1 MTTRTPTTPTP
12 PNSTPPTTR
21 QLLNTQPYPYQL
33 QGALNAVK
41 GKTLIA
47 DEPGL
52 GKTLQA
58 ILYTGL
64 IKARKVIIICPP
76 SLITNWTNEI
86 TNSQILTTPTY
97 ANIQMEILPIY
108 AATKNP
114 TPPSQG
120 IIIISDTLITAR
132 PKLAN
137 QLAEWKTDLVI
148 LDEAH
153 RIKNPRA
160 KRTKAILALAK
171 TTTHTLALTGTP
183 IVSNPL
189 DVLPILRFL
198 KKTSHYPANYV
209 ERYTQTNHWG
219 GRDPRLDHLPEL
231 HHLLETTTWTR
242 RTKQQ
247 VLKDLPDKTRH
258 TQWVDID
265 PTPVQETLQPLIDDV
280 HAIKAAT
287 PPNKLNAALD
297 EWAQDQAL
305 RKASALRR
313 ATGLAKIPA
322 AVEWA
327 QNHHEGTHRPL
338 LIWAIH
344 TDVIQ
349 GITHGL
355 TKTLPA
361 TRIATYTGKTPQTER
376 NTITQDFQAGRIDF
390 LICQIIAAGTGLT
403 LTRASEALF
412 AETDWT
418 PANVVQAE
426 DRIHRISQDQPVTI
440 TTLIA
445 PDTLDPIIHKVL
457 TRNIR
462 TLDILTP
469 GSDHHV
475 TSTNT
480 KTSISQILTQW
491 AKQQLQ
497 KGNPDE

>member
-1 MTTRTPTTPTP
+1 MTTTAPTAPAQ
-12 PNSTPPTTR
+12 STHSTHPG
-21 QLLNTQPYPYQL
+21 LLAHQPYPYQL

-64 IKARKVIIICPP
+64 IKARKVIIVCPP

-86 TNSQILTTPTY
+86 TNS
-97 ANIQMEILPIY
+97 NIQNTPAFQNTEIEIKPIY
-108 AATKNP
+108 SKTDDTSLPAAGFTI
-114 TPPSQG
+114 T
-120 IIIISDTLITAR
+120 SDTLLAAR
-132 PKLAN
+132 PALAK
-137 QLAEWKTDLVI
+137 QLADWQPDLLI

-153 RIKNPRA
+153 RIKNPQA
-160 KRTKAILALAK
+160 KRTRAVLTLGKAAH
-171 TTTHTLALTGTP
+171 HTLALTGTP
-183 IVSNPL
+183 IVSSPL
-189 DVLPILRFL
+189 DVLPILRL
-198 KKTSHYPANYV
+198 LRKTSCFPANYV
-209 ERYTQTNHWG
+209 ERYTRKNFWG
-219 GRDPRLDHLPEL
+219 GRDPRKENLPEL
-231 HHLLETTTWTR
+231 HQILENTTWTR
-242 RTKQQ
+242 RTKTQ
-247 VLKDLPDKTRH
+247 VLKDLPTKTRH
-258 TQWVDID
+258 TGWVDVD
-265 PTPVQETLQPLIDDV
+265 TKQLQATLQPLLDDI
-280 HAIKAAT
+280 HAITTNTKPADLDT
-287 PPNKLNAALD
+287 AL
-297 EWAQDQAL
+297 ENWAQTEALKKSSAL
-305 RKASALRR
+305 RK

-322 AVEWA
+322 TIDWAVS
-327 QNHHEGTHRPL
+327 HYEGTGRPL
-338 LIWAIH
+338 IIWAIH

-349 GITHGL
+349 GIAQGL
-355 TKTLPA
+355 AKNLPTA
-361 TRIATYTGKTPQTER
+361 HIATYYGATPQAER
-376 NTITQDFQAGRIDF
+376 DTTIIDFQAGRTDF
-390 LICQIIAAGTGLT
+390 LIAQIVAAGTGLT

-462 TLDILTP
+462 TLDVLTP